1 MPIYEYICAACKDKF
16 ERIQSFSDQ
25 PLATCEKC
33 GGKLQKLMSECAV
46 HFKGS
51 GWYVTDYAKSGAAR
65 KESKSSED
73 HAKSEASKS
82 SEDHAKSGA
91 TRAESKSSAGD
102 GKSGASKSSA
112 GDGKSGATRAESK
125 SSEGDAK
132 STPSAPAVEKK

>member
-91 TRAESKSSAGD
+91 SKSSEDHA
-102 GKSGASKSSA
+102 KSGASKSSE
-112 GDGKSGATRAESK
+112 DHVKSGASK
-125 SSEGDAK
+125 SSEDHAK

>member
-65 KESKSSED
+65 KESKSSEGD
-73 HAKSEASKS
+73 
-82 SEDHAKSGA
+82 AKSGA
-91 TRAESKSSAGD
+91 P
-102 GKSGASKSSA
+102 
-112 GDGKSGATRAESK
+112 RAESK